1 MKIGNLVYEMVIEES
16 IKSKE
21 KFEEILSKWQRTYPN
36 MTADDAVKILK
47 RHDDIKSNITM
58 DQPGVVSFLAR
69 YDGLPQGTK
78 KYELKDLRDV
88 FKFEINHLVE
98 FLTEFGNFS
107 INLGDV
113 NSEESP
119 ESRLKRIFKERAE
132 QKTDEKIEESKKM
145 WTDENTATVNENGF
159 RVYEIKNQDQAVR
172 MGYYYQEF
180 HLENYKRD
188 YINKKTNLR
197 PPWCVTGRGGK
208 VAEYIEYDAPD
219 GTKRK
224 DFLFSQYANAYIS
237 YRKGQER
244 KFYFVIDEN
253 KPPTDRYYMSA
264 LQINRYGQ
272 FMVTSMMNDG
282 DNAMS
287 WDQIVNIY
295 PKLEP
300 YRSKII
306 FTQFSN
312 EESSSDGDINDN
324 LLNRI
329 NEDEGNLNDFCRLT
343 KARKSEFINLGGTLT
358 KPRSWSCMDA
368 DLRRLYISTMDT
380 ANAFTKF
387 NNFEFLSAALKTSGI
402 QNSLQRR
409 LEILGKREGV
419 MYLINHLFNYEFK
432 VARKSVDNSELS
444 VYESTRTKKFG
455 IFSTKM
461 LNWYQK
467 NGVSYEPTYN
477 LLPVEIFRDVDN
489 GKKYIVEIYSDS
501 SVANDKSFY
510 AAYDISVQNVS
521 KSAHLFTH
529 SGWNKL
535 KEMGKIIKQ
544 DESKRSGDIKNLE
557 PSTDVDIK
565 ELKKGV

>member
-21 KFEEILSKWQRTYPN
+21 KFEEILKKWQRTYPN

-107 INLGDV
+107 IDLGDG
-113 NSEESP
+113 NNDENP
-119 ESRLKRIFKERAE
+119 ESRLKKIFAEKAE

-145 WTDENTATVNENGF
+145 WFDENNAIINENGF
-159 RVYEIKNQDQAVR
+159 RVYEIKNQTDAVR
-172 MGYYYQEF
+172 MGYYYQEVF
-180 HLENYKRD
+180 LDKARKDFIENRSRY
-188 YINKKTNLR
+188 N
-197 PPWCVTGRGGK
+197 PPWCVTGRGSK
-208 VAEYIEYDAPD
+208 VAEYVEYEDENGQVVKHP
-219 GTKRK
+219 
-224 DFLFSQYANAYIS
+224 LHSQYSNQYIN
-237 YRKGQER
+237 YRKNQGR
-244 KFYFVIDEN
+244 TFYFVIDEN
-253 KPPTDRYYMSA
+253 KSPSDKYYMSA
-264 LQINRYGQ
+264 LQIDKYGS
-272 FMVTSMMNDG
+272 FILTSMMNDG
-282 DNAMS
+282 DTSMS
-287 WDQIVNIY
+287 WDSIIKTY
-295 PKLEP
+295 PGLTQYK
-300 YRSKII
+300 SKITHRE
-306 FTQFSN
+306 FNNS
-312 EESSSDGDINDN
+312 ESSEGNENNN
-324 LLNRI
+324 LLI
-329 NEDEGNLNDFCRLT
+329 TVNENEGNLNDFCRLT
-343 KARKSEFINLGGTLT
+343 KERKSEYINLGGTLS
-358 KPRSWSCMDA
+358 KPRSWSCMDS
-368 DLRRLYISTMDT
+368 DHRRLYIATMDT

-387 NNFEFLSAALKTSGI
+387 NNFEFLSAVLKTSGT

-409 LEILGKREGV
+409 LESLGKREGV

-461 LNWYQK
+461 LNWFQK
-467 NGVSYEPTYN
+467 NGVSFEPTYN